1 MQTFHHSAPKPAAH
15 QISIDRTVLPNLH
28 TENLF
33 VSSDL
38 PRRIP
43 LLPDSTRTNKH
54 LLLEEEAEAPLL
66 RAQISVVAA
75 DPARVLPAAL
85 TEVEGMGVELGFV
98 HLLEENQRGE
108 EESFEM
114 GRGMIRDLWR
124 GMVEDFSSVGSGSKP
139 TAA

>member
-1 MQTFHHSAPKPAAH
+1 M
-15 QISIDRTVLPNLH
+15 
-28 TENLF
+28 
-33 VSSDL
+33 
-38 PRRIP
+38 
-43 LLPDSTRTNKH
+43 
-54 LLLEEEAEAPLL
+54 
-66 RAQISVVAA
+66 AA

-124 GMVEDFSSVGSGSKP
+124 GMVEDVFGKEGGKP
-139 TAA
+139 AV